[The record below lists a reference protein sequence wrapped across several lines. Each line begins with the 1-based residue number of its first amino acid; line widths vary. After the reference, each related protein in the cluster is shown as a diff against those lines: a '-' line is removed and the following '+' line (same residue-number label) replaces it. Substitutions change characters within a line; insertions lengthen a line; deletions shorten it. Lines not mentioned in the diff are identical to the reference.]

1 MSKIKIIVGPPCAG
15 KSTYVVENKGSSDVV
30 VDYDK
35 IAMALGSSESHN
47 APKPISYVASK
58 ARFASI
64 DAVLEG
70 VSADSW
76 IIHTS
81 PNQQMIDRYEEA
93 GASFYLLDTDLETC
107 LERSVNRP
115 AGTDKI
121 IEDWFDSYPSL
132 PNVTLVNSSEN
143 KMTKA
148 YSVITVKSINED
160 NDKRII
166 KGIASTPSP
175 DRDND
180 VMEMSG
186 VKFALPIP
194 LLWQHNHNQPIGEV
208 TDATVTDD
216 GIEITASIAKIE
228 EDGNLKNRIDE
239 AWQSIKSGLVKCL
252 SIGFRTLEYNYI
264 KETYGLHI
272 KEWEWYELS
281 AVTVPANPD
290 AVITSVKQIKRAFA
304 DAPTDHSPT
313 TVKSRDEDNTD
324 AQGDSEDEPETDD
337 NTEIDSDAE
346 SKTLDYIQLIDPYEG
361 SIPLITLN
369 NDTTGEPL

>member
-1 MSKIKIIVGPPCAG
+1 
-15 KSTYVVENKGSSDVV
+15 
-30 VDYDK
+30 
-35 IAMALGSSESHN
+35 
-47 APKPISYVASK
+47 
-58 ARFASI
+58 
-64 DAVLEG
+64 
-70 VSADSW
+70 
-76 IIHTS
+76 
-81 PNQQMIDRYEEA
+81 
-93 GASFYLLDTDLETC
+93 
-107 LERSVNRP
+107 
-115 AGTDKI
+115 
-121 IEDWFDSYPSL
+121 
-132 PNVTLVNSSEN
+132 
-143 KMTKA
+143 MTKA

-160 NDKRII
+160 NEKRII

-208 TDATVTDD
+208 TEATVTDE

-228 EDGNLKNRIDE
+228 EDGNLKARIDE

-313 TVKSRDEDNTD
+313 TVKSRDEDNAD
-324 AQGDSEDEPETDD
+324 AQDDSEDEPETDD
-337 NTEIDSDAE
+337 NSVIDSDAE

-369 NDTTGEPL
+369 DDTTGEPL